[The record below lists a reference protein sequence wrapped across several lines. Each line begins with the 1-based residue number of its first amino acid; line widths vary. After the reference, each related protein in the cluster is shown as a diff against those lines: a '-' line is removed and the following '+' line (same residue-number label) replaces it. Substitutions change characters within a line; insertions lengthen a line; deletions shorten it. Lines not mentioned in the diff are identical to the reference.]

1 MVDLRLLLVTL
12 KAGIDKVVLSLKGKR
27 PQPGWHGKSANLV
40 GLPEGEVCRR
50 DGSRQAQA
58 IKIKAMAQADAYK
71 QIAEQ
76 IGKSNAAL
84 IELLKIVGEQ
94 NIQITPRIM
103 VQGESSHAGATTALV
118 GTMLDRML
126 TDDEKTGATK
136 K

>member
-1 MVDLRLLLVTL
+1 V
-12 KAGIDKVVLSLKGKR
+12 KIAGEDQKR
-27 PQPGWHGKSANLV
+27 RIAEA
-40 GLPEGEVCRR
+40 EGE
-50 DGSRQAQA
+50 AQA

-103 VQGESSHAGATTALV
+103 VQGQSSHDGATTALV

-126 TDDEKTGATK
+126 TDDEKTSATK

>member
-1 MVDLRLLLVTL
+1 
-12 KAGIDKVVLSLKGKR
+12 
-27 PQPGWHGKSANLV
+27 
-40 GLPEGEVCRR
+40 
-50 DGSRQAQA
+50 
-58 IKIKAMAQADAYK
+58 MAQADAYK

-103 VQGESSHAGATTALV
+103 VQGEGSHDGATTALV
-118 GTMLDRML
+118 GTMLDRMIS
-126 TDDEKTGATK
+126 DDEKAQPVK